1 MAIDQKLLGQ
11 GIRRIRKL
19 RGLTQADLA
28 RAAGLA
34 EGGNSV
40 ALIERGERGV
50 SLESLNAIAR
60 GLEVPAGCL
69 SILGTTA
76 PAHDRDLKRLV
87 KSAKNLVEK
96 VVRLHAAMKAK
107 TEEKKHRRITTR
119 KTRLRSN
126 RTPRKRSSAA

>member
-11 GIRRIRKL
+11 GIRKIRKL
-19 RGLTQADLA
+19 RGMTQAELA
-28 RAAGLA
+28 RASGLA

-50 SLESLNAIAR
+50 SMESLNAIAA

-76 PAHDRDLKRLV
+76 PAHDRDLKRMV
-87 KSAKNLVEK
+87 KTAQNLVDKE
-96 VVRLHAAMKAK
+96 VRLHAALKA
-107 TEEKKHRRITTR
+107 EEDEKKTRRTTKK
-119 KTRLRSN
+119 KTLSRSN
-126 RTPRKRSSAA
+126 QSSRKRTSAA